1 MLEKSIYV
9 AQDSPA
15 LIEAAVELN
24 RRGISFCG
32 SCEEADVLLY
42 NVPTPAFLRDDIP
55 AGAFIIG
62 GNLDFLDE
70 RFSKLD
76 LLKDPYYLAQNARI
90 TAEAALGLILPKV
103 ESDFAHADILI
114 LGWGRIGK
122 CLDQIFRHLGFP
134 VSVFARNPQ
143 DRAMLSALGY
153 TAVSKEDMLDRLS
166 RYHCIINTAP
176 AQILSED
183 ELSAASK
190 TCVKVDLASVR
201 GIPGTD
207 VLHARGLPGKYK
219 PRASGKLIAQ
229 TILRHWEEVGTV

>member
-1 MLEKSIYV
+1 MVDKSIFI

-24 RRGISFCG
+24 RSGISFCG

-42 NVPTPAFLRDDIP
+42 NVPTAPFLRDDIP
-55 AGAFIIG
+55 AGPFIIG

-70 RFSKLD
+70 CHPKLD
-76 LLKDPYYLAQNARI
+76 LLKDPFYLAQNARI
-90 TAEAALGLILPKV
+90 TAEAALGLILPKL
-103 ESDFAHADILI
+103 ESDFAHTDILI

-122 CLDQIFRHLGFP
+122 CLDQIFRRLDFP
-134 VSVFARNPQ
+134 VSVYARKPQ

-153 TAVSKEDMLDRLS
+153 TAVTKEEMAQNLG

-176 AQILSED
+176 AQILTEA
-183 ELSAASK
+183 ELSAASN
-190 TCVKVDLASVR
+190 TCVKVDLASVT
-201 GIPGTD
+201 GIPGPD

-229 TILRHWEEVGTV
+229 TILRHWEEVGSA

>member
-1 MLEKSIYV
+1 MTEKSIFI
-9 AQDSPA
+9 ADDSPA

-24 RRGISFCG
+24 RSGISICG
-32 SCEEADVLLY
+32 SSEEADILLY
-42 NVPTPAFLRDDIP
+42 NIPTAPLLRDDIP
-55 AGAFIIG
+55 FGPVIIG
-62 GNLDFLDE
+62 GNLDFLDP
-70 RFSKLD
+70 RHTKLD

-90 TAEAALGLILPKV
+90 TAEATLGLILPAI

-134 VSVFARNPQ
+134 VSVFARKAE
-143 DRAMLSALGY
+143 DLAMLSALGY
-153 TAVSKEDMLDRLS
+153 TAVTKEEMVQNLD

-176 AQILSED
+176 APILTEAEIS
-183 ELSAASK
+183 SADPS
-190 TCVKVDLASVR
+190 CRKVDLASIR
-201 GIPGTD
+201 GLPGGD

-229 TILRHWEEVGTV
+229 TILRHWEEVSAL